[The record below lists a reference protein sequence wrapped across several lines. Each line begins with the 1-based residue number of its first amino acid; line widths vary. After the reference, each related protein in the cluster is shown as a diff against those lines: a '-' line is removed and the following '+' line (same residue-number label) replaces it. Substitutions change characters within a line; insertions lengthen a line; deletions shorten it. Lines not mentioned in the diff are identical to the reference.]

1 MVDGGLLSNFPIGIF
16 DVAGTPAYP
25 TLGFRLVD
33 TLPTSEHATTP
44 RAREN
49 LVQFGR
55 ELLNTM
61 LTAHDRLYLE
71 DHAYV
76 RTIAIPA
83 QGISGTQFNLDANQ
97 IELLY
102 RSGQAAAEQFFATW
116 NFSAYKTAYR
126 APQPATSRLTRL
138 HSAMRSLQG

>member
-1 MVDGGLLSNFPIGIF
+1 VVDGGLLSNFPLGIF
-16 DVAGTPAYP
+16 DVSGTPAYP

-33 TLPTSEHATTP
+33 TPPTSGHATTP

-61 LTAHDRLYLE
+61 LTAHDRLYL
-71 DHAYV
+71 
-76 RTIAIPA
+76 
-83 QGISGTQFNLDANQ
+83 DANQ

-102 RSGQAAAEQFFATW
+102 HSGQTAAEQFFTTW

-126 APQPATSRLTRL
+126 APQPVTSRLTRL